1 MIFDCDNHYYEAIDA
16 FTRHVP
22 KAMQPRCVEWTEID
36 GRKRHVIAGKLD
48 FSVGN
53 PLFNPIARPGV
64 LYDYF
69 KGNPRQKPAA
79 EMMRGDLEPQP
90 ASYRDPSAR
99 LAKMDEQGVE
109 TIWLF
114 PTLGVLYEEKLKHDV
129 EAVGT
134 LFTAFNRWLEEDWG
148 LASDRI
154 FAAPYISLASV
165 EHACSELEWALA
177 RDARIVVMRPAAPW
191 TAAGP
196 RPPGDQCFDPF
207 WARVNEAG
215 ITVVIHTG
223 DSGYSSNG
231 YDSGGFGL
239 ASVSMDSRPSV
250 TGLVLERA
258 ANDFLLDLVY
268 EKVFERFPNVRVASI
283 ENGSSFLP
291 NLLRHLEHAKQ
302 RNPWHFDEDPVVMFR
317 EHVWINP
324 FWEDDIP
331 EVIELMG
338 PERVIYGSDW
348 PHMEGL
354 PEPGGILD
362 EIDGLD
368 ERTRNLFLHDS
379 TRQLTKRRPA

>member
-1 MIFDCDNHYYEAIDA
+1 VTAPAPAGDVGARAGRRSDFGRYDNL
-16 FTRHVP
+16 
-22 KAMQPRCVEWTEID
+22 PR
-36 GRKRHVIAGKLD
+36 L
-48 FSVGN
+48 
-53 PLFNPIARPGV
+53 V
-64 LYDYF
+64 L
-69 KGNPRQKPAA
+69 
-79 EMMRGDLEPQP
+79 
-90 ASYRDPSAR
+90 
-99 LAKMDEQGVE
+99 
-109 TIWLF
+109 
-114 PTLGVLYEEKLKHDV
+114 PT
-129 EAVGT
+129 
-134 LFTAFNRWLEEDWG
+134 
-148 LASDRI
+148 
-154 FAAPYISLASV
+154 
-165 EHACSELEWALA
+165 
-177 RDARIVVMRPAAPW
+177 
-191 TAAGP
+191 
-196 RPPGDQCFDPF
+196 
-207 WARVNEAG
+207 
-215 ITVVIHTG
+215 
-223 DSGYSSNG
+223 
-231 YDSGGFGL
+231 
-239 ASVSMDSRPSV
+239 ASVSPRSAWIP
-250 TGLVLERA
+250 LERA

-324 FWEDDIP
+324 FWEDDIQ